1 MILANAWIVTMDDAG
16 TEHERGWLRI
26 EDGLVAELGAGDP
39 PGPADDLA
47 RRRRHARASSTRTTT
62 STRR

>member
-26 EDGLVAELGAGDP
+26 ENGLVAELGPGDP
-39 PGPADDLA
+39 PSVRDTAGSDVSVRTAA
-47 RRRRHARASSTRTTT
+47 RP
-62 STRR
+62 